1 MKEHDVDSTNS
12 NEDVIDVGLY
22 PASRSLLTAPV
33 VDKANAEALDAE
45 LQRRCIEANILLTR
59 KEGFDGPNKVPNWIL
74 DLPCTKDKRSITI
87 RSIDHLVDILSTRFE
102 DYQFLAKYEAIFSTG
117 TGTIEAS
124 IRQLGLVFDMS
135 SQISRRFDGEKVSS
149 LSSQVSISIGPMS
162 DTLTVLTSHQLGR
175 YSPLS
180 SSSSIIRRPSM
191 TISGLKVTQPEQAI
205 AILEKLSN
213 AYFFEIDLK
222 MGLPLALIKQRSPE
236 LRRAAPSRRRSNS
249 LKFPRNEYAQAPMSL
264 YWYAR
269 SANAMPLL
277 QFLAYYQSV
286 EYYFPMYSGRE
297 AQEKIKHIVK
307 DPSFDP
313 HSDSDIARLLTV
325 IRINGNRGFGD
336 EGEQLKATLQQ
347 CVNLRELKA
356 YLIDDDERR
365 KFFNGEKQVNQQLSK
380 YKLTLGFAHKVVL
393 CRTFIGY

>member
-1 MKEHDVDSTNS
+1 
-12 NEDVIDVGLY
+12 
-22 PASRSLLTAPV
+22 
-33 VDKANAEALDAE
+33 
-45 LQRRCIEANILLTR
+45 
-59 KEGFDGPNKVPNWIL
+59 
-74 DLPCTKDKRSITI
+74 
-87 RSIDHLVDILSTRFE
+87 
-102 DYQFLAKYEAIFSTG
+102 
-117 TGTIEAS
+117 
-124 IRQLGLVFDMS
+124 
-135 SQISRRFDGEKVSS
+135 
-149 LSSQVSISIGPMS
+149 
-162 DTLTVLTSHQLGR
+162 
-175 YSPLS
+175 
-180 SSSSIIRRPSM
+180 
-191 TISGLKVTQPEQAI
+191 
-205 AILEKLSN
+205 
-213 AYFFEIDLK
+213 
-222 MGLPLALIKQRSPE
+222 
-236 LRRAAPSRRRSNS
+236 
-249 LKFPRNEYAQAPMSL
+249 
-264 YWYAR
+264 
-269 SANAMPLL
+269 MPLL